1 MRLVSQVALVTG
13 AASGISRAVAL
24 RFAREGAAVLVA
36 DASESGAIETAGLVR
51 R

>member
-1 MRLVSQVALVTG
+1 VRLVSQVALVTG